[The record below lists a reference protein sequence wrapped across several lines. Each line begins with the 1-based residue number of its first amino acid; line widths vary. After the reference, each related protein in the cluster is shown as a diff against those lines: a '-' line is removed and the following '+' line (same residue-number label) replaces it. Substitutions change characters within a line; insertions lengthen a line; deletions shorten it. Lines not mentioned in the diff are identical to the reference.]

1 MNRSYISERDKFA
14 PCPLCGSRDR
24 MSVTSEYNY
33 ARVLIEHGSACVS
46 VQCVKCGL
54 QLSNYDN
61 SIIKYKDK
69 VHGLVQVWD
78 RLVVAPGISETPEIP
93 EIRRDGND

>member
-24 MSVTSEYNY
+24 MSVTSELNY
-33 ARVLIEHGSACVS
+33 ARALIEHGSACIS
-46 VQCVKCGL
+46 VQCMKCGL
-54 QLSNYDN
+54 QLYNHDD

-69 VHGLVQVWD
+69 VQALVQVWD

>member
-1 MNRSYISERDKFA
+1 
-14 PCPLCGSRDR
+14 
-24 MSVTSEYNY
+24 
-33 ARVLIEHGSACVS
+33 
-46 VQCVKCGL
+46 L

-69 VHGLVQVWD
+69 VQALVQVWD

>member
-24 MSVTSEYNY
+24 MSVTSEHNY
-33 ARVLIEHGSACVS
+33 ACVLIEHGSACVS
-46 VQCVKCGL
+46 VQCVRCGL
-54 QLSNYDN
+54 QLYNHDD
-61 SIIKYKDK
+61 SIIKYDDK
-69 VHGLVQVWD
+69 VQALAQVWD

>member
-33 ARVLIEHGSACVS
+33 ARVLIEHGSACIS

-69 VHGLVQVWD
+69 VQALVQVWD
-78 RLVVAPGISETPEIP
+78 RLTVRPESENEDEKEQTDEAI
-93 EIRRDGND
+93 

>member
-33 ARVLIEHGSACVS
+33 ARVLIEHGSACIS

-54 QLSNYDN
+54 QLSNYDD

-69 VHGLVQVWD
+69 VQALVQVWD
-78 RLVVAPGISETPEIP
+78 RLTVRPESENEDEKEQTDEAI
-93 EIRRDGND
+93 